1 MYIVHTYIHVHTYKL
16 KIAWPMGLPDRGVC
30 LDSARALSSSF
41 LPARSRVRRLVAVSP
56 NPRARFSCCLQVE
69 KSCERLAVLTS
80 LEQASMLA
88 HRTGADQD
96 PWRCACAGA
105 ATKSWPIDRS
115 SLGQVASSPS
125 TAANKKLLRKWWQ
138 KQGPRENSTTAAQV
152 SSKCWPT
159 AMDAPRP
166 SATMT
171 DA

>member
-1 MYIVHTYIHVHTYKL
+1 MLTRGATPYDLRAVNSLLGRASRPRGDCLGIL
-16 KIAWPMGLPDRGVC
+16 LRCLPI
-30 LDSARALSSSF
+30 
-41 LPARSRVRRLVAVSP
+41 
-56 NPRARFSCCLQVE
+56 E

-138 KQGPRENSTTAAQV
+138 KQGPRANSTTAAQV

-159 AMDAPRP
+159 AMDASRP